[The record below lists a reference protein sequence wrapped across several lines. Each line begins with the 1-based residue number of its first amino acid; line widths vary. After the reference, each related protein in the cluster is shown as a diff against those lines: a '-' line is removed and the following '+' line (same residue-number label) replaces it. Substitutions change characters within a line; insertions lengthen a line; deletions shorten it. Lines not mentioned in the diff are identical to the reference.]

1 MAARYAFPNFCLNF
15 CPNSCIASRVGAL
28 AVLLSVSGAAWAQ
41 APVRVGVV
49 PAEMKEVTKAAEFV
63 GRVDAMEK
71 VDIRARVKGY
81 LQAVLFK
88 EGQAVTAGEPLF
100 EIEPDLF
107 KADVE
112 QAQGALARAEAA
124 KTLAEI
130 QLKRAS
136 ELLAKQAGTAVQR
149 DQAAASDN
157 EAGGAV
163 LSARANLDTA
173 KINLGYTSIT
183 SPIKGRIG
191 LTNVTAGNV
200 VGPDSGVLATIVSED
215 PIYVTFPVS
224 QREFM
229 RVTGDAKSKLDN
241 VGASLIFADGSTYAQ
256 TGKVDF
262 VDVKV
267 DRATDTITLRAVFPN
282 PDGVLRDGQLVR
294 AQLASD
300 KAKSAVVV
308 PQSALLADK
317 DGVYVFVV
325 EDGKAA
331 ARRIKTGAEAGN
343 DVVVTDGLSQ
353 GDMVIVQ
360 GLTNVR
366 PGAPVAAVSR
376 PERELKA

>member
-1 MAARYAFPNFCLNF
+1 MPARSNIRMASSAPARVGLAVAALVAFLGAAR
-15 CPNSCIASRVGAL
+15 
-28 AVLLSVSGAAWAQ
+28 AQ

-49 PAEMKEVTKAAEFV
+49 PAEMKEVTKGAEFV

-81 LQAVLFK
+81 LQAVKFK
-88 EGQAVTAGEPLF
+88 EGQAVKVGEPLF

-112 QAQGALARAEAA
+112 QAQGALERAEAA
-124 KTLAEI
+124 KTLAAI
-130 QLKRAS
+130 QLQRAE

-149 DQAAASDN
+149 DQAAAGDSQ
-157 EAGGAV
+157 AAGAV

-173 KINLGYTSIT
+173 KINLGYTSIA
-183 SPIKGRIG
+183 SPINGRIG
-191 LTNVTAGNV
+191 MTNVTAGNV

-229 RVTGDAKSKLDN
+229 RVTGDAKRHLDN
-241 VGASLIFADGSTYAQ
+241 VGASLIFADGATYGQ
-256 TGKVDF
+256 TGKIDF

-267 DRATDTITLRAVFPN
+267 NRSTDTITLRAVFPN

-294 AQLASD
+294 AQMAND

-331 ARRIKTGAEAGN
+331 VRRIKTGAEAGN
-343 DVVVTDGLSQ
+343 DVVVESGLSQ
-353 GDMVIVQ
+353 GDMVIVE

-366 PGAPVAAVSR
+366 PGAPVTASPVQSR
-376 PERELKA
+376 S

>member
-1 MAARYAFPNFCLNF
+1 M
-15 CPNSCIASRVGAL
+15 
-28 AVLLSVSGAAWAQ
+28 Q
-41 APVRVGVV
+41 
-49 PAEMKEVTKAAEFV
+49 
-63 GRVDAMEK
+63 
-71 VDIRARVKGY
+71 
-81 LQAVLFK
+81 
-88 EGQAVTAGEPLF
+88 
-100 EIEPDLF
+100 
-107 KADVE
+107 
-112 QAQGALARAEAA
+112 
-124 KTLAEI
+124 
-130 QLKRAS
+130 
-136 ELLAKQAGTAVQR
+136 
-149 DQAAASDN
+149 
-157 EAGGAV
+157 AGGAV

-173 KINLGYTSIT
+173 KINLGYASIT

-241 VGASLIFADGSTYAQ
+241 VGASLIFPDGSTYAE

-294 AQLASD
+294 TQLASD
-300 KAKSAVVV
+300 KPKSAVVV

-331 ARRIKTGAEAGN
+331 MRRIKTGAEVGN

-366 PGAPVAAVSR
+366 PGAPVAASPVQSGS
-376 PERELKA
+376 

>member
-1 MAARYAFPNFCLNF
+1 MPARSNIRMTCHAPAMVCVTMAALVAF
-15 CPNSCIASRVGAL
+15 
-28 AVLLSVSGAAWAQ
+28 SGAARAQAQ

-49 PAEMKEVTKAAEFV
+49 PAEMKEVTKGAEFV

-71 VDIRARVKGY
+71 VEIRARVKGY

-88 EGQAVTAGEPLF
+88 EGQAVKAGEPLF

-112 QAQGALARAEAA
+112 QAQGALTRAEAA

-224 QREFM
+224 QREFL
-229 RVTGDAKSKLDN
+229 RVTNDAKSKLDN
-241 VGASLIFADGSTYAQ
+241 VGASLIFPDGATYAE

-300 KAKSAVVV
+300 KPKNAVVV

-331 ARRIKTGAEAGN
+331 ARRIKTGAEVGN
-343 DVVVTDGLSQ
+343 DVAVTDGLSQ

-366 PGAPVAAVSR
+366 PGAPVAASPVQSGS
-376 PERELKA
+376 

>member
-1 MAARYAFPNFCLNF
+1 MAG
-15 CPNSCIASRVGAL
+15 VAL
-28 AVLLSVSGAAWAQ
+28 AALVAFSGAARAQ
-41 APVRVGVV
+41 APAPVRVGVA
-49 PAEMKEVTKAAEFV
+49 PAETKEVTKAAEFV

-71 VDIRARVKGY
+71 VEIRARVKGY
-81 LQAVLFK
+81 LQDVLFK
-88 EGQAVTAGEPLF
+88 EGQAVKAGEPLY

-112 QAQGALARAEAA
+112 QAQGALTRAEAK

-130 QLKRAS
+130 QLKRAA

-163 LSARANLDTA
+163 LSARANLDIA
-173 KINLGYTSIT
+173 RINLGYTSIT

-191 LTNVTAGNV
+191 RTNVTAGNV

-229 RVTGDAKSKLDN
+229 RVTGAARSQLDG
-241 VGASLIFADGSTYAQ
+241 VGASLIFPDGSTYAL

-267 DRATDTITLRAVFPN
+267 DRSTDTITLRAVFSN
-282 PDGVLRDGQLVR
+282 PDGLLRDGQLVR
-294 AQLASD
+294 VQLASD
-300 KAKSAVVV
+300 KPKSAVVV

-331 ARRIKTGAEAGN
+331 MRRIKTGAEAGN

-353 GDMVIVQ
+353 GDMVVVD
-360 GLTNVR
+360 GLNNVR
-366 PGAPVAAVSR
+366 PGAPVTASPVQSR
-376 PERELKA
+376 S

>member
-1 MAARYAFPNFCLNF
+1 MPARSNIRMACSAPAMFCLT
-15 CPNSCIASRVGAL
+15 L
-28 AVLLSVSGAAWAQ
+28 AAFVAFSGAARAQ
-41 APVRVGVV
+41 APSPVRVGVV
-49 PAEMKEVTKAAEFV
+49 AAEMKEVTKGAAFV
-63 GRVDAMEK
+63 GRVDAVEK

-88 EGQAVTAGEPLF
+88 EGQAVKVGEPLF

-112 QAQGALARAEAA
+112 QAQGALERAEAA
-124 KTLAEI
+124 KTLAAI
-130 QLKRAS
+130 QLQRAS

-149 DQAAASDN
+149 DQAAASDRQA
-157 EAGGAV
+157 AGGV

-173 KINLGYTSIT
+173 KINLGYASIT
-183 SPIKGRIG
+183 SPINGRIG
-191 LTNVTAGNV
+191 MTNLTAGNV
-200 VGPDSGVLATIVSED
+200 VGPDSGVLATIVSEN

-229 RVTGDAKSKLDN
+229 RVTSDAKSKLDD
-241 VGASLIFADGSTYAQ
+241 VGASLIFADGATYGQ

-267 DRATDTITLRAVFPN
+267 DRSTDTITLRAVFPN

-294 AQLASD
+294 VQLASD
-300 KAKSAVVV
+300 KPKSAVVV

-331 ARRIKTGAEAGN
+331 MRRIESGADVGS
-343 DVVVTDGLSQ
+343 DVVVTNGLSQ
-353 GDMVIVQ
+353 GDLVIVE

-366 PGAPVAAVSR
+366 PGAPVAASPVQSR
-376 PERELKA
+376 S

>member
-1 MAARYAFPNFCLNF
+1 MPARSNIRMAFSAPARVCL
-15 CPNSCIASRVGAL
+15 AL
-28 AVLLSVSGAAWAQ
+28 AASVAFSGAARAH
-41 APVRVGVV
+41 ASSPVRVGVV
-49 PAEMKEVTKAAEFV
+49 PAEMKEVTKGAAFV
-63 GRVDAMEK
+63 GRVDAVEK

-81 LQAVLFK
+81 LRAVKFK
-88 EGQAVTAGEPLF
+88 EGQAVKVGEPLF

-112 QAQGALARAEAA
+112 QAQGALERAEAA
-124 KTLAEI
+124 KTLAAI
-130 QLKRAS
+130 QLQRAS

-149 DQAAASDN
+149 DQAAASDQQA
-157 EAGGAV
+157 AGGV

-183 SPIKGRIG
+183 SPINGRIG
-191 LTNVTAGNV
+191 MTNVTAGNV

-229 RVTGDAKSKLDN
+229 RVTGDARSKLDN
-241 VGASLIFADGSTYAQ
+241 VGASLIFADGATYGQ

-294 AQLASD
+294 VQLASD
-300 KAKSAVVV
+300 KPQSAMVV

-331 ARRIKTGAEAGN
+331 IRRVKTGAEAGN
-343 DVVVTDGLSQ
+343 DVVVADGLSQ
-353 GDMVIVQ
+353 GDLVIVE

-366 PGAPVAAVSR
+366 PGARVTASPIQSGS
-376 PERELKA
+376 

>member
-1 MAARYAFPNFCLNF
+1 MPAR
-15 CPNSCIASRVGAL
+15 SRIRMVISAPARAGLAL
-28 AVLLSVSGAAWAQ
+28 AALVAFSGAVRAQ
-41 APVRVGVV
+41 APGPVRVGVV

-71 VDIRARVKGY
+71 VEIRARVKGY
-81 LQAVLFK
+81 LKAVLFK
-88 EGQAVTAGEPLF
+88 EGQAVKAGEPLF

-112 QAQGALARAEAA
+112 QAQGALTRAEAG

-130 QLKRAS
+130 QLKRAE
-136 ELLAKQAGTAVQR
+136 ELYAKQAGTAVQR
-149 DQAAASDN
+149 DQAAAGDSQ
-157 EAGGAV
+157 AAGAV

-183 SPIKGRIG
+183 SPINGRIG
-191 LTNVTAGNV
+191 RTNVTAGNV
-200 VGPDSGVLATIVSED
+200 VGPDGGVLATIVSED
-215 PIYVTFPVS
+215 PTYVTFPVS

-229 RVTGDAKSKLDN
+229 RVTGDARSSLDN
-241 VGASLIFADGSTYAQ
+241 VGASLIFPDGSTYAQ

-267 DRATDTITLRAVFPN
+267 DRSTDTITLRAVFPN

-294 AQLASD
+294 VRLASD
-300 KAKSAVVV
+300 QPKTAVVV

-325 EDGKAA
+325 EDGKAVV
-331 ARRIKTGAEAGN
+331 RRIKPGAEVGN
-343 DVVVTDGLSQ
+343 DVAVTEGLSQ
-353 GDMVIVQ
+353 GDVVIIE
-360 GLTNVR
+360 GLTNIR
-366 PGAPVAAVSR
+366 PGAPVTASPVQNRS
-376 PERELKA
+376 

>member
-1 MAARYAFPNFCLNF
+1 MPARSNIRMTRHAPAMVCVTMAALVAF
-15 CPNSCIASRVGAL
+15 
-28 AVLLSVSGAAWAQ
+28 SGAAREEAQ

-49 PAEMKEVTKAAEFV
+49 PAEMKEVTKGAEFV

-71 VDIRARVKGY
+71 VEIRARVKGY

-88 EGQAVTAGEPLF
+88 EGQAVKAGEPLF

-112 QAQGALARAEAA
+112 QAQGALTRAEAA

-224 QREFM
+224 QREFL
-229 RVTGDAKSKLDN
+229 RVTNDAKSKLDN
-241 VGASLIFADGSTYAQ
+241 VGASLIFPDGATYAE

-300 KAKSAVVV
+300 KPKNAVVV

-331 ARRIKTGAEAGN
+331 ARRIKTGAEVGN
-343 DVVVTDGLSQ
+343 DVAVTDGLSQ

-366 PGAPVAAVSR
+366 PGAPVAASPVQSGS
-376 PERELKA
+376 

>member
-366 PGAPVAAVSR
+366 PGAPVAASPVQSGS
-376 PERELKA
+376 

>member
-1 MAARYAFPNFCLNF
+1 MPARSNVRMAFSAPAM
-15 CPNSCIASRVGAL
+15 VGVAL
-28 AVLLSVSGAAWAQ
+28 AALVIFSGAAGAQ
-41 APVRVGVV
+41 APSPVRVGVV
-49 PAEMKEVTKAAEFV
+49 PAEMKEVTKGAAFV
-63 GRVDAMEK
+63 GRVDAVEK
-71 VDIRARVKGY
+71 VEIRARVKGY
-81 LQAVLFK
+81 LQAVKFK
-88 EGQAVTAGEPLF
+88 EGQAVKVGEPLF

-112 QAQGALARAEAA
+112 QAQGALERAEAA
-124 KTLAEI
+124 KTLAAI
-130 QLKRAS
+130 QLQRAS

-149 DQAAASDN
+149 DQAAASDQQA
-157 EAGGAV
+157 AGGV

-173 KINLGYTSIT
+173 KINLGYASIT
-183 SPIKGRIG
+183 SPINGRIG
-191 LTNVTAGNV
+191 MTNLTAGNV

-229 RVTGDAKSKLDN
+229 RVTSDAKSKLDN
-241 VGASLIFADGSTYAQ
+241 VGASLIFADGATYGQ

-267 DRATDTITLRAVFPN
+267 DRSTDTITLRAIFPN

-294 AQLASD
+294 VQLASD
-300 KAKSAVVV
+300 KPKSAVVV

-331 ARRIKTGAEAGN
+331 IRRIKTGAEAGN

-353 GDMVIVQ
+353 GDLVIVE
-360 GLTNVR
+360 GLNNVR
-366 PGAPVAAVSR
+366 PGAPVTASPVQNRS
-376 PERELKA
+376 

>member
-1 MAARYAFPNFCLNF
+1 MPARSNIRMTRHAPAMVCVTMAALVAF
-15 CPNSCIASRVGAL
+15 
-28 AVLLSVSGAAWAQ
+28 SGAARAQAQ

-49 PAEMKEVTKAAEFV
+49 PAEMKEVTKGAEFV

-71 VDIRARVKGY
+71 VEIRARVKGY

-88 EGQAVTAGEPLF
+88 EGQAVKAGEPLF

-112 QAQGALARAEAA
+112 QAQGALTRAEAA

-224 QREFM
+224 QREFL
-229 RVTGDAKSKLDN
+229 RVTNDAKSKLDN
-241 VGASLIFADGSTYAQ
+241 VGASLIFPDGATYAE

-300 KAKSAVVV
+300 KPKNAVVV

-331 ARRIKTGAEAGN
+331 ARRIKTGAEVGN
-343 DVVVTDGLSQ
+343 DVAVTDGLSQ

-366 PGAPVAAVSR
+366 PGAPVAASPVQSGS
-376 PERELKA
+376 